1 MTSAVRYDILTE
13 FKRGET
19 AEVNDCCAAIE
30 KALQSVAK
38 VNLKTHKVTIKCKNL
53 IEELC
58 TNDEIF
64 DALVEQAKI
73 RRPDGAAIKSRRKA
87 HAGTQSVYVSL
98 PAEDAKK
105 VLAIGYINVG
115 FIRSKVVEVI
125 EPKRCFKCWGY
136 GHTSLTCK
144 EQDRTKLC
152 RKCGEDGHKAAT
164 CTNPRKC
171 ALCNG
176 NHSVGNVM
184 CPHYQEAVRKLRS

>member
-1 MTSAVRYDILTE
+1 MME

-19 AEVNDCCAAIE
+19 AEVNDCCAAVE

-87 HAGTQSVYVSL
+87 HAGTQSIYVSL

-115 FIRSKVVEVI
+115 FIRSRVVEVL

-136 GHTSLTCK
+136 GHTSFTCK

-152 RKCGEDGHKAAT
+152 RKCGEDGHKAAA

-176 NHSVGNVM
+176 NHSVGT
-184 CPHYQEAVRKLRS
+184 

>member
-1 MTSAVRYDILTE
+1 MVPAYWISIITQFFQFGHLTP
-13 FKRGET
+13 F
-19 AEVNDCCAAIE
+19 ASNP
-30 KALQSVAK
+30 L
-38 VNLKTHKVTIKCKNL
+38 KCKNL

-58 TNDEIF
+58 TNDEIIE
-64 DALVEQAKI
+64 ALVEQAKI
-73 RRPDGAAIKSRRKA
+73 RRPDGAAIKSRRNA

-105 VLAIGYINVG
+105 VLAIGYIKVG
-115 FIRSKVVEVI
+115 FIRSRVVEVI
-125 EPKRCFKCWGY
+125 EPKRCYKCWGY
-136 GHTSLTCK
+136 GLTSITGK

-184 CPHYQEAVRKLRS
+184 CPHYQEAVRKLGSWKSCSSTPTAAKQHKKR